1 MRSNFLLGTLA
12 GIAIGAVVGILMA
25 PDKGVETRRKI
36 GKKGSQYTG
45 DLKDRIGGLK
55 DKYNDVVDG
64 VTSKLE
70 SMVGGESG
78 SGSANTAAAGS
89 MAGSQ
94 SSGSQ
99 SSGSQSTGGSQ
110 SSGSKSQGTGNAGT
124 L

>member
-1 MRSNFLLGTLA
+1 
-12 GIAIGAVVGILMA
+12 IGAGVGILMA

-45 DLKDRIGGLK
+45 DLKDRSGGLK
-55 DKYNDVVDG
+55 GKYNDVVDG
-64 VTSKLE
+64 VTSQLE
-70 SMVGGESG
+70 SMAGGESG

-89 MAGSQ
+89 MA
-94 SSGSQ
+94 GSQ